1 MPLMRDFVFWLSNQ
15 KAFTQPV
22 ARTGMRLGFARRFVA
37 GETLEEGLQ
46 AAVELNAKGLQIIL
60 NRLGENVTEKDAA
73 REVCGSY
80 KQMLQEIAD
89 RKIDGSISIKPTQ
102 LGLDFGLD
110 FCRDLTLEV
119 VAEAARLNN
128 FVEVDMESTAY
139 TQATVDL
146 FEAVRRQHDNVGLAV
161 QSYLYRTE
169 EDLRRLMPLKPKIRL
184 VKGAYREPPNLAFPK
199 KKQVDENFGK
209 LMRMLFADGFVPAV
223 ATHDEKMIDLAK
235 VIAKESGRPADQWEF
250 QMIYGVGRQLQLQLP
265 QEGYR
270 MRVYVPYGT
279 EWLPYFL
286 RRLSERPA
294 NLWFVIKNML
304 KGG

>member
-80 KQMLQEIAD
+80 KQMLQEIA
-89 RKIDGSISIKPTQ
+89 
-102 LGLDFGLD
+102 LDFGLD

>member
-1 MPLMRDFVFWLSNQ
+1 
-15 KAFTQPV
+15 
-22 ARTGMRLGFARRFVA
+22 MRLGFARRFVA

>member
-46 AAVELNAKGLQIIL
+46 AAAELNAKGLQVIL
-60 NRLGENVTEKDAA
+60 NRLGENVTKKDAA

-80 KQMLQEIAD
+80 KQMLHEIDA

-169 EDLRRLMPLKPKIRL
+169 EDLKRLQPLKPKIRL

-209 LMRMLFADGFVPAV
+209 LMRMLFSDGFVPAV

-270 MRVYVPYGT
+270 MRVYVPFGT

-294 NLWFVIKNML
+294 NLWFVLKNMI

>member
-1 MPLMRDFVFWLSNQ
+1 MRDFVFWLSNQ
-15 KAFTQPV
+15 KAFTRPI

-46 AAVELNAKGLQIIL
+46 AAVDLNGKGLQVIL
-60 NRLGENVTEKDAA
+60 NRLGENVTDKDEA
-73 REVCGSY
+73 RGVCGSY
-80 KQMLQEIAD
+80 KEILQEITN

-110 FCRDLTLEV
+110 FCRDLTNEV

-146 FEAVRRQHDNVGLAV
+146 FEAVRRRHENVGLAV

-169 EDLRRLMPLKPKIRL
+169 EDLKRLQPLKPKIRL
-184 VKGAYREPPNLAFPK
+184 VKGAYREPLTLAFPK
-199 KKQVDENFGK
+199 KKQVDENYGK
-209 LMRMLFADGFVPAV
+209 LMRMLFSDGFVPAV

-235 VIAKESGRPADQWEF
+235 LIAKESNRPADQWEF

-265 QEGYR
+265 REGYR

>member
-15 KAFTQPV
+15 KSFTQPIG
-22 ARTGMRLGFARRFVA
+22 RTGMRLGFARRFVA

-46 AAVELNAKGLQIIL
+46 AAVELNAKGLQVIM
-60 NRLGENVTEKDAA
+60 NRLGENVTEKDEA

-80 KQMLQEIAD
+80 KQMLQEIDA

-110 FCRDLTLEV
+110 FCRDLALEV
-119 VAEAARLNN
+119 IAEAARLNN
-128 FVEVDMESTAY
+128 FVEVDMESTDY

-146 FEAVRRQHDNVGLAV
+146 FEAVRRQHQNVGLAV

-169 EDLRRLMPLKPKIRL
+169 EDLKRLQPLKPKIRL

-235 VIAKESGRPADQWEF
+235 VIAKESGRPAEQWEF
-250 QMIYGVGRQLQLQLP
+250 QMIYGVGRQLQTQLP